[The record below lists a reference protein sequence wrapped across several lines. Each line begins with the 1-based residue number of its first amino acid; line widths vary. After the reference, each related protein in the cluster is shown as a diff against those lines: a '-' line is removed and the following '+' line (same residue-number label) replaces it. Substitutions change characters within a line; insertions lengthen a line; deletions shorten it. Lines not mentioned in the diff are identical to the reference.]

1 MWIRR
6 NENPAYN
13 RVGDCVI
20 RSISTV
26 LNQSWEE
33 TYVSLCVYG
42 FMFCDMPSSNAIWAL
57 YLADKGFSR
66 KVIDAGNT
74 AYTVEDFCKDHPFGS
89 YLLGTGTHAVAVID
103 GNHYDTWDSGNE
115 QPIYYFEREE

>member
-74 AYTVEDFCKDHPFGS
+74 TYTVEDFCKDHPSGS
-89 YLLGTGTHAVAVID
+89 YLLGTGTHAVAAID